1 MLAMTFATGTKIQVA
16 ALCFLILVIIDFVRS
31 QRIRLL
37 STRIFGAVLGLS
49 AAHVAAEIATV
60 YTIINMQDSVV
71 NDIAHKIYYSLLLGT
86 VFAFSAYVEVVGNA
100 RNSNIS
106 KAATVLWVVPFAAC
120 LAGIFA
126 GNINYFA
133 DEHGV
138 YSTGLSTNFLYI
150 GIAVYTLVI
159 FVETFRYKAVLSPK
173 KRFALRLQI
182 VVWLMVFIA
191 HLINNYLLYSS
202 VAISMSVVALYF
214 SFENPNENIDEN
226 TGAFNARAF
235 SQMFFEKTNC
245 MGSRPI
251 KLAALVIDDEDI
263 CLSSMGFYRFEAL
276 VRQAAQRVG
285 AAFDKPV
292 YRLRSNTL
300 AAMFPVDEGGFDER
314 LAQLERK
321 MECAFT
327 LDDACVEMKT
337 HVVVLDCPEVTNE
350 PSEIAELISCG
361 SAYGGTGFVRTAD
374 CAIVEKKKRADTL
387 NRMLSD
393 AIENDGFEV
402 VFQPIYSTRDKAFL
416 SSEALVRLK
425 DKTTLGF
432 VSPEEFIPLA
442 EKNGFIIRIGE
453 IVFEK
458 VCAAVSRILEE
469 GLPLGYVE
477 VNLSAL
483 QSIDESVP
491 GIFRRIMK
499 RHGLEPGSFN
509 LEITETT
516 AVESAAL
523 LEKNM
528 ARFRSMGCSFSMDDF
543 GTGYSNL
550 SKMAEVNYDLI
561 KFDKSLIWPS
571 FGEDRNEKS
580 AIILAN
586 TVSMVSSLGAHI
598 VAEGVETQEMADEL
612 TRMGVHYL
620 QGYYYSRPI
629 GEDDYISFL
638 REHSMTA

>member
-1 MLAMTFATGTKIQVA
+1 MTFLLGVRIQMS

-37 STRIFGAVLGLS
+37 STRIFSVVLALS

-60 YTIINMQDSVV
+60 YTIINMQDSIW
-71 NDIAHKIYYSLLLGT
+71 NYIAHRVYYSLLLGT

-100 RNSNIS
+100 RNEKIS
-106 KAATVLWVVPFAAC
+106 KLSVVAWLVPLAAC
-120 LAGIFA
+120 LAGIFVC
-126 GNINYFA
+126 GINYVA
-133 DEHGV
+133 DSSGV
-138 YSTGLSTNFLYI
+138 YSSGAATNMLYI
-150 GIAVYTLVI
+150 GIGVYTLVI
-159 FVETFRYKAVLSPK
+159 FVETFRYKAALSQK
-173 KRFALRLQI
+173 KRFALRMQI
-182 VVWLMVFIA
+182 VIWLMVFIA
-191 HLINNYLLYSS
+191 HILNNYLVLSS
-202 VAISMSVVALYF
+202 LAISMSVVALYF

-226 TGAFNARAF
+226 TGAFNMRAF
-235 SQMFFEKTNC
+235 SQMFYEKNHC
-245 MGSRPI
+245 IGAKPL
-251 KLAALVIDDEDI
+251 KLTALVIDDEDI

-276 VRQAAQRVG
+276 VRQAAQRLG
-285 AAFDKPV
+285 QAFGKPV
-292 YRLRSNTL
+292 YRLRSNML
-300 AAMFPVDEGGFDER
+300 AVMFPADEDGFDENM
-314 LAQLERK
+314 AQLERK

-327 LDDACVEMKT
+327 LEDASIELKT
-337 HVVVLDCPEVTNE
+337 HVVVLDCPEVTSE
-350 PSEIAELISCG
+350 PSEVTELINCG

-387 NRMLSD
+387 NRMLAE

-402 VFQPIYSTRDKAFL
+402 VYQPIYSTRDKAFI

-458 VCAAVSRILEE
+458 VCAAVNRIRSE
-469 GLPLGYVE
+469 GLQLGYVE

-491 GIFRRIMK
+491 EIFRSIMK
-499 RHGLEPGSFN
+499 RHSLEPSSFN

-612 TRMGVHYL
+612 TRMGVDYL

-629 GEDDYISFL
+629 SEDDYVRFL
-638 REHSMTA
+638 REHSICA

>member
-1 MLAMTFATGTKIQVA
+1 
-16 ALCFLILVIIDFVRS
+16 
-31 QRIRLL
+31 
-37 STRIFGAVLGLS
+37 
-49 AAHVAAEIATV
+49 
-60 YTIINMQDSVV
+60 
-71 NDIAHKIYYSLLLGT
+71 
-86 VFAFSAYVEVVGNA
+86 
-100 RNSNIS
+100 
-106 KAATVLWVVPFAAC
+106 
-120 LAGIFA
+120 
-126 GNINYFA
+126 
-133 DEHGV
+133 
-138 YSTGLSTNFLYI
+138 
-150 GIAVYTLVI
+150 
-159 FVETFRYKAVLSPK
+159 
-173 KRFALRLQI
+173 
-182 VVWLMVFIA
+182 
-191 HLINNYLLYSS
+191 
-202 VAISMSVVALYF
+202 
-214 SFENPNENIDEN
+214 
-226 TGAFNARAF
+226 
-235 SQMFFEKTNC
+235 MFFEKTNC
-245 MGSRPI
+245 IGAKPI

-263 CLSSMGFYRFEAL
+263 CLSSMGFYRCEAL

-300 AAMFPVDEGGFDER
+300 AVMVPADEGGFEER

-321 MECAFT
+321 ISGAFA
-327 LDDACVEMKT
+327 LEDACVEMKT
-337 HVVVLDCPEVTNE
+337 HVVVLDCPDVTSE

-361 SAYGGTGFVRTAD
+361 SEYGGTGFVRVAD
-374 CAIVEKKKRADTL
+374 CTIVEKKKRADTL

-402 VFQPIYSTRDKAFL
+402 VYQPIYSTRDGAFF

-442 EKNGFIIRIGE
+442 ERNGFIIRIGE

-458 VCAAVSRILEE
+458 VCAAVSRIRAA

-491 GIFRRIMK
+491 EIFRAIMK
-499 RHGLEPGSFN
+499 RHGLEPASFN

-586 TVSMVSSLGAHI
+586 TVNMVSSLGAHI

-629 GEDDYISFL
+629 SEDDYVEFL
-638 REHSMTA
+638 RAHSATA